1 MSNPTIF
8 ARKCLGAFALLLT
21 VAAPQFAAADGDDQ
35 VAVSPE
41 TIGKRIAIAGR
52 QRMLAESMAKSACYA
67 QSGIDTEA
75 SLQNLYV
82 TWNVYGWYHRGLHS
96 GNPQLELFPET
107 DKRVLR
113 RWEEIDKTWAGVAAV
128 GKTAWQGQT
137 LSAGQF
143 ETMMDRTREMSEQN
157 NLLVSELRAS
167 YGDKLA
173 ASGGQMSALLIDL
186 YERQR
191 MLGQKL
197 SKEVCLIAR
206 DFQTDNMRG
215 SLSTTIST
223 FSNSLDAFLTG
234 MPALNIP
241 AAPTPGIKDSL
252 VTAKSHWTAITDVAK
267 AAEAGQNISQEDLVR
282 FREEMD
288 LFLSDMT
295 MAINLL
301 VAHEAAK

>member
-1 MSNPTIF
+1 MSDSYTF
-8 ARKCLGAFALLLT
+8 ASKCLGALALFMT
-21 VAAPQFAAADGDDQ
+21 VAGPQLATADENDQ
-35 VAVSPE
+35 IAVSPE
-41 TIGKRIAIAGR
+41 TVGKRIAIAGR
-52 QRMLAESMAKSACYA
+52 QRMLAESMAKSTCYA
-67 QSGIDTEA
+67 QSEVDAKG

-82 TWNVYGWYHRGLHS
+82 TWNVYGWYHQGIYF

-107 DKRVLR
+107 DKRVIR
-113 RWEEIDKTWAGVAAV
+113 RWQEADKTWVRVSPIGQA
-128 GKTAWQGQT
+128 AWQGQT
-137 LSAGQF
+137 LSPSQF
-143 ETMMDRTREMSEQN
+143 ETFMDQTGEMSELN
-157 NLLVSELRAS
+157 NLLVSELRAR
-167 YGDKLA
+167 YGDKIA

-206 DFQTDNMRG
+206 DFQTEEMRA
-215 SLSTTIST
+215 SLGTTIST
-223 FSNSLDAFLTG
+223 FSNSLDAFITG
-234 MPALNIP
+234 MPGLNIP
-241 AAPTPGIKDSL
+241 PAPTPEIKDRL
-252 VTAKSHWTAITDVAK
+252 VTAKSHWTAITEVAQ
-267 AAEAGQNISQEDLVR
+267 ATETGGQISREDLVR